1 MKKEQMQEI
10 IDEQSAKILKLNND
24 IVNLNNVIVN
34 LNSTREND
42 MNNAK
47 HEVEDKFYEQ
57 WKLMNGAFMK
67 RFIAEMIST
76 GDINFSFNHD
86 WGGNFTMNINMG
98 DECLASVDGEICME
112 RNGLEE

>member
-10 IDEQSAKILKLNND
+10 IDEQSAKISKLNND
-24 IVNLNNVIVN
+24 IINLNDSIVN

-42 MNNAK
+42 IDNAK

-57 WKLMNGAFMK
+57 WKLMNGVFMK
-67 RFIAEMIST
+67 RFIAEMISE
-76 GDINFSFNHD
+76 GDINFSFNSD
-86 WGGNFTMNINMG
+86 YGGNFTMNINMG
-98 DECLASVDGEICME
+98 NECLASVDGEICMG

>member
-10 IDEQSAKILKLNND
+10 IGEQSAKISKLNND
-24 IVNLNNVIVN
+24 IMNLNNAIVN

-42 MNNAK
+42 INNVK

-57 WKLMNGAFMK
+57 WKLMNGVFMK
-67 RFIAEMIST
+67 RFIAEMISA
-76 GDINFSFNHD
+76 GDINFSFDRD
-86 WGGNFTMNINMG
+86 WGGNFSMNINMG
-98 DECLASVDGEICME
+98 DECLTTVNGEICTE